1 MHSDICEDITGNS
14 TNISP
19 KPEAPGSSP
28 GGDTSSA
35 TKSLGKPRILF
46 FLDFSKPGGG
56 HYFTHLKGVCFI
68 RRFLLIAV
76 TVQREPNYIPS
87 PHQNLAN
94 QLARFFD
101 FQPKKGAIC

>member
-1 MHSDICEDITGNS
+1 MD
-14 TNISP
+14 
-19 KPEAPGSSP
+19 
-28 GGDTSSA
+28 
-35 TKSLGKPRILF
+35 LF
-46 FLDFSKPGGG
+46 IPLYAQL
-56 HYFTHLKGVCFI
+56 HFTTRG
-68 RRFLLIAV
+68 FLLIAV